1 MSKEHRPTGTE
12 PGHFFLWH
20 PQAIRSEDRMP
31 TQGLYPR
38 GYPEGAV
45 IHYTAGQF
53 KNGLESAKNAVKE
66 GVKNGYAY
74 LCIGRD
80 GKLVQAHPLNEWGY
94 HAGQSFWP
102 GLGKSLS
109 SKLIGIELCSAG
121 MLERQKD
128 GSFKSWWGETID
140 PKQVRW
146 VDESHGCEPGYYHA
160 FSDVQEKALW
170 ALIIWLYG
178 NDPKRRFKFDN
189 VLGHH
194 EIAGKDSIGMN
205 RKKDPGGSMS
215 LSMDLLRTGLKFH
228 SQEFLAEGFNGYES

>member
-1 MSKEHRPTGTE
+1 
-12 PGHFFLWH
+12 
-20 PQAIRSEDRMP
+20 MP

-66 GVKNGYAY
+66 GAKNGYAY